1 MKLAIIGTFIVCVS
15 TGSLSAQPPTPN
27 PARVSPSQK
36 DKDFAARTAIAIA
49 TVPYAIDLA
58 WQIPFGSRLG
68 WATASAPNPDAARS
82 PAQVFL
88 VRGSGTV
95 FSPGFGDLCTKLRRN
110 GIWAEDL
117 GPSGD
122 NWIYQ
127 HLLAERKAGR
137 LKGAIILVGHSR
149 GGRHILDTAREL
161 QKAGIS
167 VDLLICIDVAAPST
181 VPSNVR
187 QAINIYSSEHRIYP
201 ADILKPTP
209 KATTDIENIDLH
221 SPRSP
226 IQAAGLNHLN
236 ITANAPIQEFIL
248 QRIMRVASETQV
260 R

>member
-1 MKLAIIGTFIVCVS
+1 MKQFLSATILAIIGASF
-15 TGSLSAQPPTPN
+15 LPQPPAPN

-36 DKDFAARTAIAIA
+36 EKDLAAHIAIAVA

-58 WQIPFGSRLG
+58 WQMPFGSRLG
-68 WATASAPNPDAARS
+68 WATASAPNPEAARS
-82 PAQVFL
+82 PARVFL

-127 HLLAERKAGR
+127 HLLGERKAGR

-149 GGRHILDTAREL
+149 GGRHIIETAQEL
-161 QKAGIS
+161 QKAGIG
-167 VDLLICIDVAAPST
+167 VDLLICIDVAAPPP
-181 VPSNVR
+181 VPGNVR
-187 QAINIYSSEHRIYP
+187 QAINIYSSEHRVYP

-209 KATTDIENIDLH
+209 KATTGIDNIDL
-221 SPRSP
+221 SSSRSP
-226 IQAAGLNHLN
+226 IKASGLNHLN
-236 ITANAPIQEFIL
+236 ITANAAVQQFIV
-248 QRIMRVASETQV
+248 QRVMQVANETQV